1 MLSLQGKD
9 GIFSC
14 IYSKEYMA
22 QTSENRILSR
32 IRGTGSGWAFSPRDF
47 LDISE
52 RATIDSALHR
62 LAQKGQVRRVIRG
75 VYDYP
80 RFSELLEQELSPD
93 IDQVA
98 RALARKFRWRIQPS
112 GATALNLLGL
122 STQVPARAV
131 YLSDGPTRGYKIGNT
146 SLVFEHTALKE
157 AGFKL
162 RESGLIVQALR
173 SLGQDRITPEI
184 ISKIRA
190 WLPASLRPKIL
201 VDTKTATTWAYA
213 VIQQIV
219 QEEPHG

>member
-1 MLSLQGKD
+1 
-9 GIFSC
+9 
-14 IYSKEYMA
+14 MA
-22 QTSENRILSR
+22 QSSENWILNR
-32 IRGTGSGWAFSPRDF
+32 TRGNGRGRAFSSRDF
-47 LDISE
+47 LDFGE

-80 RFSELLEQELSPD
+80 HFSELLAQELSPGV
-93 IDQVA
+93 DQVA
-98 RALARKFRWRIQPS
+98 RALARKFHWRIQPS

-131 YLSDGPTRGYKIGNT
+131 YLSDGPTRGYKIGST
-146 SLVFEHTALKE
+146 SLILEHTALKE

-201 VDTKTATTWAYA
+201 VDTKTATGWAYGCDSTDCA
-213 VIQQIV
+213 
-219 QEEPHG
+219 GGAT